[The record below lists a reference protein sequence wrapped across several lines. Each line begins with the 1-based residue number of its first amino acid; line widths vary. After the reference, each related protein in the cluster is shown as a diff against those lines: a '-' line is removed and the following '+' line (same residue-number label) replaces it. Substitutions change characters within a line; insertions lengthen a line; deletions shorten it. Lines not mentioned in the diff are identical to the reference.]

1 VTIDN
6 KNEQHL
12 VAIAGPTC
20 CGKTHFADALQKNIS
35 PWLNEFLGLVEPIA
49 THSVN
54 GGNAWQETRD
64 PSSLLVTYSLPLRKL
79 TDGTYRHLRE
89 DPRIDTLAAAKPRVV
104 VTLFVDRETVLG
116 RLEQRRRAL
125 RQLLLHPRNWR
136 RFLGE
141 RERLTYMEDLYRRW
155 TPISDAYRQW
165 LEVVASLNVAES
177 YILHYGSEPE
187 LVPMDTWSDDQI
199 GYARA
204 G

>member
-1 VTIDN
+1 
-6 KNEQHL
+6 
-12 VAIAGPTC
+12 
-20 CGKTHFADALQKNIS
+20 
-35 PWLNEFLGLVEPIA
+35 
-49 THSVN
+49 
-54 GGNAWQETRD
+54 
-64 PSSLLVTYSLPLRKL
+64 LLVTYSLPLRKL